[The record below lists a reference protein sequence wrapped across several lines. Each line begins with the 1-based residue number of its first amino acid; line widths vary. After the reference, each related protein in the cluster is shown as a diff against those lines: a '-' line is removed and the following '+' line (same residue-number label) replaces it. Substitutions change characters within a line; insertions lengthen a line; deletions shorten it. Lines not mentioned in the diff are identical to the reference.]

1 MCIKVLFAACC
12 LLPIENKLIKWC
24 SLTRFIL
31 AYMHRS
37 AHIITDEFDTEPEKS
52 YPTMSPSGLENKQAS
67 YQHNFQT
74 VSGLG

>member
-1 MCIKVLFAACC
+1 
-12 LLPIENKLIKWC
+12 
-24 SLTRFIL
+24 
-31 AYMHRS
+31 MHRS

-74 VSGLG
+74 VSGLGWANRI